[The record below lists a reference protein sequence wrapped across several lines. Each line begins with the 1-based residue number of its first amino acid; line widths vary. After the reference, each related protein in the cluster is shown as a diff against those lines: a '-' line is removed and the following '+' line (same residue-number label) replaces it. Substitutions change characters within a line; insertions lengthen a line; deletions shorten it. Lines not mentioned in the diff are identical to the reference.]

1 MAKIYISGDK
11 SQGSLSCFA
20 PGGLDPLAQSFFVD
34 TPLMLTKVDL
44 FFYAKDDSIPMKLEI
59 RKMVNGLPGP
69 SVIPFSE
76 TTVYPASIS
85 ISNDGS
91 TATSISFKDPL
102 YLDIGEYALVL
113 STDSLN
119 YRVWISEI
127 GQQDLVT
134 RSLISKQPYIGVLF
148 KSQNASTWTPN
159 QYQDLKFT
167 LYRASFD
174 TSVTGTM
181 QLNVPFTELPKV
193 KLSID
198 PFEVYP
204 NSNIMRVYHPNHGQN
219 AGSFITL
226 SGFLA
231 TNSFGFFANSNFYGI
246 PMNELENVPFTIDN
260 TTLDSYTITLPNT
273 VNGNVT
279 STIRTGGYY
288 IVASQDFK
296 YDTYYPGISTL
307 APPGTTL
314 THKIK
319 SADAVTYAMDSAF
332 TTIAVQDNDF
342 NSSKILA
349 GNTSKQ
355 KTTSNTD
362 TFIHQIEISTTNQFL
377 SPIID
382 TKRMLGTF
390 ARNIIN
396 NPTYDNQNK
405 IAANDIVTIA
415 NANNISV
422 TQVSG
427 RQGLI
432 TLTNA
437 SDKTNAAGIVK
448 GTYLNITA
456 NNGVNNG
463 QYRVLNVTDNGANI
477 SIFNVST
484 TNVSTN
490 STATYTITNGR
501 NFIAEEA
508 AFDGSVASKYITRE
522 VTFVNPCTSF
532 KFYLDVAKPT
542 DADVKFYY
550 KVSNVGDTINLVDKE
565 YTEITGVT
573 IDTSLDGSFDEIEK
587 LVDGLPQF
595 DAIVFKIVFLGSDS
609 ANVAK
614 CKNLRI
620 IALA

>member
-1 MAKIYISGDK
+1 MAKTYISGVK

-69 SVIPFSE
+69 NVVPFSE

-85 ISNDGS
+85 TSNDGS

-113 STDSLN
+113 LTDSLN

-134 RSLISKQPYIGVLF
+134 NSLISKQPYIGVLF

-167 LYRASFD
+167 LYRASFN

-193 KLSID
+193 KLSVD

-204 NSNIMRVYHPNHGQN
+204 GSNIMRVYHPNHGQN

-246 PMNELENVPFTIDN
+246 PMNELENVPFAIDN

-307 APPGTTL
+307 TPPGTTL

-319 SADAVTYAMDSAF
+319 GADAVTYAMDSTF
-332 TTIAVQDNDF
+332 TTISVQDNDF
-342 NSSKILA
+342 ESSKILV

-355 KTTSNTD
+355 KTTSNSD
-362 TFIHQIEISTTNQFL
+362 TFIHQIEFSTSSSFL
-377 SPIID
+377 SPVID
-382 TKRMLGTF
+382 TKRMLGAF

-405 IAANDIVTIA
+405 ITANDIVTIA
-415 NANNISV
+415 NASNISV
-422 TQVSG
+422 TQISG

-522 VTFVNPCTSF
+522 VTFVNPCTAF
-532 KFYLDVAKPT
+532 KFYVDVAKPT

-565 YTEITGVT
+565 YTEITGIT
-573 IDTSLDGSFDEIEK
+573 IDTSLDGTFDEIEK
-587 LVDGLPQF
+587 IVDGLPQF

-609 ANVAK
+609 AKIAK

-620 IALA
+620 IAFA